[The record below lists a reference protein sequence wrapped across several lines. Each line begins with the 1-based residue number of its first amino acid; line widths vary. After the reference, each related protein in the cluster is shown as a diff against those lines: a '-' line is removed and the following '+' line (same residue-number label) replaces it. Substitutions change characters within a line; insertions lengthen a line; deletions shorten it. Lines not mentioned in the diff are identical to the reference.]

1 MHTSSGMHLR
11 TRPDAFT
18 RSLVDAVTVGPFLNA
33 LLCMKQARV
42 RSTLVVPMAELAPMS
57 ELAPMPVAT
66 SKAA

>member
-1 MHTSSGMHLR
+1 MQTSAGMQLR

-33 LLCMKQARV
+33 LLGMKQARL
-42 RSTLVVPMAELAPMS
+42 RSARPAAPMP

-66 SKAA
+66 PKAA

>member
-1 MHTSSGMHLR
+1 MQTSVDMQLR

-33 LLCMKQARV
+33 LLGMKRARSA
-42 RSTLVVPMAELAPMS
+42 RPVPMP

-66 SKAA
+66 PKAA